1 MNIKKRILNS
11 PWLGSIS
18 FIILWEGLHLLLNT
32 HTIPS
37 PMETLLYTCRI
48 PSKLLTHS
56 LASIGRVGISIL
68 ISLCI
73 GIPIGIILGVDK
85 KVNRIF
91 SPLLYFIYPIPKVAF
106 LPVFMLLYGLGNKS
120 KIILIIWIIIFQI
133 IISVRD
139 GVIHILPLYYKVMN
153 SFGATKLENFK
164 FLLIPAILPHIFSGL
179 RVSIGISLA
188 TLFFAENYA
197 TRYGIGYFI
206 LSAWTKMN
214 YVEMFSGILTI
225 GIIGVILF
233 WLIDCLEIY
242 FTPWIKRE
250 KQKD

>member
-1 MNIKKRILNS
+1 MNMKKKIISS
-11 PWLGSIS
+11 PWLGFLS
-18 FIILWEGLHLLLNT
+18 FILLWEVLHIAMNT

-37 PMETLLYTCRI
+37 PIDTLLYTCNI
-48 PSKLLTHS
+48 PRKLLLHS
-56 LASIGRVGISIL
+56 LASIARVGISIL
-68 ISLCI
+68 ISLAI
-73 GIPIGIILGVDK
+73 GIPIGIYLGANK
-85 KVNRIF
+85 NANRFF

-106 LPVFMLLYGLGNKS
+106 LPVFMLLFGLGNKS

-133 IISVRD
+133 ILSVRD
-139 GVIHILPLYYKVMN
+139 GVLQVSPLYYKVMDG
-153 SFGATKLENFK
+153 FGANKLENFRY
-164 FLLIPAILPHIFSGL
+164 LIIPAILPHIFSGL

-197 TRYGIGYFI
+197 TTYGIGYFI

-250 KQKD
+250 KD